1 MPGRRIHLVRHLP
14 TEGAPGTWL
23 DRHGL
28 QAWFDA
34 EGGRGIV
41 AGSRPSG
48 ELVRAAGE
56 SRHLVLSPLGR
67 AQATADAVLGALGSG
82 ERPEVITDPDLVEIP
97 LPTLPLP
104 GAEPAEPSPA
114 APSEPS
120 VDPAEVERALAMAAD
135 LGTRLD
141 AVTKQLADLDA
152 RLTSVS
158 RELANQLSELG
169 GDIDALANRP
179 DGATVDEEV
188 LEELRDAQ
196 LRLANEQAR
205 YQIAFRSDLARLA
218 EQVRRPASR

>member
-1 MPGRRIHLVRHLP
+1 MAFFPRNKTNELKAEISRLQR
-14 TEGAPGTWL
+14 AL
-23 DRHGL
+23 DEQGQRT
-28 QAWFDA
+28 AKV
-34 EGGRGIV
+34 ETT
-41 AGSRPSG
+41 
-48 ELVRAAGE
+48 
-56 SRHLVLSPLGR
+56 LS
-67 AQATADAVLGALGSG
+67 
-82 ERPEVITDPDLVEIP
+82 ERV

-114 APSEPS
+114 APAEPS
-120 VDPAEVERALAMAAD
+120 IDPAEVERALAMAAD
-135 LGTRLD
+135 VGTRLD
-141 AVTKQLADLDA
+141 AVTKQLTDLDA

-169 GDIDALANRP
+169 GDIDALASRP
-179 DGATVDEEV
+179 DGAGVDEEV